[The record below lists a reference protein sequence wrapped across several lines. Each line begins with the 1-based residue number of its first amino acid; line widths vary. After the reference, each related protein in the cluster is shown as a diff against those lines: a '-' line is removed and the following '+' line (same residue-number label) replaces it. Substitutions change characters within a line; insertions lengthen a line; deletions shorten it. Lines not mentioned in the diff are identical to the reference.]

1 MALNASPELK
11 QFVDDELL
19 RVPLLFGQIVEGV
32 LDSARRAFATMS
44 QGQQAAIGEMLRVL
58 QADRQRLGQRYLEVM
73 RDKVAEELGLGP
85 AAAPA
90 PRSAH
95 EVSLSLVEEDAVALD
110 IELSHTIQL
119 IKSVAEQELR
129 ELTMYLA
136 TVVGDIDVS
145 QEHNPFRPE
154 SHARALWLTA
164 QALPMSRGHQVAFLR
179 HAGRPLAVLL
189 RQSYATA
196 CTRLEQMGIEP
207 ARYRTLILPGGSRR
221 SSVTPVTTFSPDLLR
236 MRETMPGPLDAE
248 PSPAPRGPRPGPAR
262 PERWHDIA
270 RGAPTLADR
279 QAVELVGRLF
289 EAMLEDERVPE
300 DVTLLLSRL
309 HGPAMRLALRDPSL
323 LDKDQHP
330 MWRLIHLLAYEAEM
344 VPDRR
349 DPERLRLLRL
359 GQHLIDQLSAQ
370 PEQRTSQYS
379 RAVEK
384 LLDFLRQRL
393 ARRCAAAASQIG
405 ALQRLEQRAG
415 EAVTVPQVLDG
426 VLDPQGMVTV
436 PSELLPEAGTVSR
449 PTADSDEWLERL
461 HAGHWVRLLLQ
472 GRWVHAQLLWAG
484 EQRELWLFGDG
495 GSDAT
500 WAVRRQA
507 LTLLHAGG
515 LAKSLQMR
523 SLVGSAA
530 KRVQQ
535 EIDRESRA

>member
-1 MALNASPELK
+1 MALHVSPALK

-19 RVPLLFGQIVEGV
+19 RAPLLFDQVVEGV
-32 LDSARRAFATMS
+32 LDSARRAFATMT
-44 QGQQAAIGEMLRVL
+44 QGQQGAVSDMLRVL
-58 QADRQRLGQRYLEVM
+58 QAERQKLGQRYLELM
-73 RDKVAEELGLGP
+73 REKVAEELGTGP
-85 AAAPA
+85 SVAPM
-90 PRSAH
+90 PRSGQ
-95 EVSLSLVEEDAVALD
+95 ESSLSLVEEDAVALD

-119 IKSVAEQELR
+119 IKSTAEQELR

-154 SHARALWLTA
+154 AHARALWLTA
-164 QALPMSRGHQVAFLR
+164 QALPLSRGHQVAFLR

-189 RQSYATA
+189 RQSYAA
-196 CTRLEQMGIEP
+196 SCTRLEQMGIEP

-236 MRETMPGPLDAE
+236 MRETMPGPLDEE
-248 PSPAPRGPRPGPAR
+248 PSAAQRGAPR
-262 PERWHDIA
+262 PERWHEIA

-300 DVTLLLSRL
+300 DVTVLLSRL
-309 HGPAMRLALRDPSL
+309 HGPAMRLALRDSSL

-330 MWRLIHLLAYEAEM
+330 LWRLIHLLAYEAEM

-370 PEQRTSQYS
+370 PEQRTSQYT
-379 RAVEK
+379 RAVDK

-393 ARRCAAAASQIG
+393 ARRCAGAASQIG
-405 ALQRLEQRAG
+405 ALQRLEERAG

-426 VLDPQGMVTV
+426 VLDAQGMVTV
-436 PSELLPEAGTVSR
+436 PSELLPEAGTVTR
-449 PTADSDEWLERL
+449 PTTDSDDWLARL

-472 GRWVHAQLLWAG
+472 GRWVHAQLLWTGA
-484 EQRELWLFGDG
+484 QRELWLFGDG

-507 LTLLHAGG
+507 LARLHAGG
-515 LAKSLQMR
+515 LAKSLKMR

-535 EIDRESRA
+535 EIDRDSRA